1 MILPF
6 STKINGKETFFVEK
20 IQVALRLPFFKD
32 SVGFHE
38 GYVPPNFNFY
48 VKSKCKPKL
57 HTLRDDINDRWHRG
71 IMIDYF
77 INVRQKNMFR
87 FAPKVPVIST
97 QQVYMTYAWGNIIEI
112 SIGSK
117 QLVSHYEREQFAI
130 NDGFDNWEDFF
141 NYFYP
146 KIKAAPGELYK
157 PKLIHWTDL
166 RY

>member
-38 GYVPPNFNFY
+38 GFVPPNFNFY

>member
-71 IMIDYF
+71 IMIDFF

-130 NDGFDNWEDFF
+130 NDGFDNWDDFF